1 MSDFEM
7 IQCVTVIKGDFM
19 WIKKM
24 TFKLFFYFCIPCI
37 CKCKISIIIKLLNF
51 IIKCFIFYLD
61 ICLLYTSVDNG
72 YFKADLDDCS
82 NDKSI
87 NTIHSKDT
95 CKHQ

>member
-1 MSDFEM
+1 
-7 IQCVTVIKGDFM
+7 M

-24 TFKLFFYFCIPCI
+24 TNFFSIFAFLAFVNV
-37 CKCKISIIIKLLNF
+37 KCISIIIKLLNF